1 MDKRAIIL
9 VIMQNIAGYIH
20 KSLLK
25 TGKTIATAES
35 CSGGILSGLLTQYSG
50 SSRYFILGVVT
61 YSNQTKVNILKIPAS
76 TIAKKGAVSKEVASL
91 MAKNIRRIAKTDLGI
106 GITGIAGPT
115 GAMPGKP
122 VGTVFICVTNK
133 NETICKKFIF
143 RGSRASIRK
152 QSALKALDL
161 LRRFR

>member
-1 MDKRAIIL
+1 MDKRTIIL

-76 TIAKKGAVSKEVASL
+76 TIAKKARSQ
-91 MAKNIRRIAKTDLGI
+91 
-106 GITGIAGPT
+106 
-115 GAMPGKP
+115 
-122 VGTVFICVTNK
+122 
-133 NETICKKFIF
+133 KKLPPLWQKI
-143 RGSRASIRK
+143 SEE
-152 QSALKALDL
+152 
-161 LRRFR
+161 

>member
-1 MDKRAIIL
+1 
-9 VIMQNIAGYIH
+9 MQNITGYIH

-25 TGKTIATAES
+25 TGKTVAAAES

-50 SSRYFILGVVT
+50 SSRYFILGVVA
-61 YSNQTKVNILKIPAS
+61 YSNQSKVNILKIPAS
-76 TIAKKGAVSKEVASL
+76 TIEKKGAVSKETASL
-91 MAKNIRRIAKTDLGI
+91 MAKNIRRIARTDLGI

-115 GAMPGKP
+115 GATPGKP

-133 NETICKKFIF
+133 NRTICKKFIF
-143 RGSRASIRK
+143 RGNRATIRK